1 MSDNITYELQ
11 TYLGG
16 VWKIDSVY
24 DDRQIAVFEAQRIN
38 AGGRVSAVRVVAEI
52 YDDNVGRM
60 VSKTVFR
67 AAKADEDNADA
78 MERQKSARREV
89 AQARK
94 AAGTGEY
101 RKKTTSPANESG
113 PSPVT
118 LTLIFG
124 GLLLAGIAIILALEH
139 LVGAV

>member
-1 MSDNITYELQ
+1 MSDNVTYELQ

-24 DDRQIAVFEAQRIN
+24 DDRQIAVYEAQRIH
-38 AGGRVSAVRVVAEI
+38 AGGRFSAVRVVAEI
-52 YDDNVGRM
+52 YDENAGRM

-67 AAKADEDNADA
+67 AAKADETNADA
-78 MERQKSARREV
+78 MDRQKTARREV

-94 AAGTGEY
+94 AAGIGEF
-101 RKKTTSPANESG
+101 KKKPAPPAKRSG
-113 PSPVT
+113 PSPVA

-124 GLLLAGIAIILALEH
+124 GLILAGIAIIAVLEH
-139 LVGAV
+139 LFGAI